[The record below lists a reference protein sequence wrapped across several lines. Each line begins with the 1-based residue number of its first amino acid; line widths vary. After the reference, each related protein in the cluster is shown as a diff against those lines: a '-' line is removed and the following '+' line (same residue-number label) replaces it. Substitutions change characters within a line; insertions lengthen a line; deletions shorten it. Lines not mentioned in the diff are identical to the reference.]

1 MVKPV
6 SEFIKT
12 KIAVS
17 TLIVTVLAGCATT
30 DPFTGEKKLTNSTQG
45 SMWGA
50 VGGALLAAAVS
61 DKKDRKKR
69 MLQGAGIGALGG
81 AAVGH
86 YMDKQEDKLRQQL
99 QGTGVSVTREGDN
112 IILNMPSNIT
122 FDTNSYALKG
132 KFQNTLDSV
141 VLVLNEYKSTTV
153 TVMGHTDSTGSE
165 ELNQKLSQDRA
176 LAVAN
181 YLANKGVA
189 QQRLAASGY
198 GEAFP
203 IAPNNTPAGRAQN
216 RRVEVQLEPVTQ

>member
-1 MVKPV
+1 MMKPISKFV
-6 SEFIKT
+6 NT
-12 KIAVS
+12 KIVVS
-17 TLIVTVLAGCATT
+17 ALVVTTLIGCSTT
-30 DPFTGEKKLTNSTQG
+30 DPFTGEKKLNNTTQG

-81 AAVGH
+81 AAVGK
-86 YMDKQEDKLRQQL
+86 YMDNQEDKLRQQL

-122 FDTNSYALKG
+122 FDSNSYELKG
-132 KFQNTLDSV
+132 KFNETLNSV

-153 TVMGHTDSTGSE
+153 TVMGHTDSTGSQ
-165 ELNQKLSQDRA
+165 ELNQKLSQNRA

-189 QQRLAASGY
+189 QERLAASGY

-203 IAPNNTPAGRAQN
+203 IAPNNTENGRAQN
-216 RRVEVQLEPVTQ
+216 RRVEVKLEPVTQ